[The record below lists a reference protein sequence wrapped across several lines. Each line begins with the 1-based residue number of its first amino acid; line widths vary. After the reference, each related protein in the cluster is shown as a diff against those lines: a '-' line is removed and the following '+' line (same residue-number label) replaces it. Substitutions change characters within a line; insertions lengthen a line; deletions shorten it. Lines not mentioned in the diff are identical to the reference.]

1 MQNIGIEIQNDVNQK
16 IVFPIDPSE
25 SLNLNQNQK
34 KKSFYIRWNKNV
46 NQNQKFTFPF
56 FLIQIPHSS
65 QIIDTKI
72 INSMSSYRRYNEIT
86 LNYLNRK
93 LHFELNKFYFI
104 FFLIK
109 LINKSSSMIMSGYS
123 YDEKVKVLLII
134 NNMTSSTQIHNQIQ
148 LGIFNKTR

>member
-46 NQNQKFTFPF
+46 NQNLITFPF

-65 QIIDTKI
+65 QFIDTKI